1 MIKEIRANSRISFKQ
16 QTQSGDVF
24 YTFDYGETWQD
35 DFVDEKQYETT
46 KAQLWDVV
54 NNEINKQI
62 IEVKNMYKPKQQ

>member
-35 DFVDEKQYETT
+35 DFQDEQQYENT
-46 KAQLWDVV
+46 KLKLWNTV
-54 NNEINKQI
+54 NDEINKQI
-62 IEVKNMYKPKQQ
+62 IEVKNMYKPKQ

>member
-35 DFVDEKQYETT
+35 DFADEKQYETT

>member
-35 DFVDEKQYETT
+35 DFADDKQYETT